1 MMHSHPQHRHSI
13 SIPSA
18 EIEIT
23 LDNLVSISLRKN
35 FHPLTFSKLFKEFK
49 HKLFTNNPEHGFDMT
64 PLYQNCSANPLQ
76 LKYIYEILIKSEL
89 NNDFEE
95 LTKLFT
101 VHLLRLSKTD
111 QVVILI
117 YFNQIYSE
125 IPWSRLVENEKFL
138 AGFSKYLKVVTLANI
153 SLDVD
158 SKYIFMICK
167 FIANLLSNST
177 KVDDAFNE
185 SILEFL
191 EFLKVKEFDASYEF
205 LNSFYANYSFSTV
218 KNDYQLSTNLQKDMQ
233 GPQNNA
239 KILKL
244 KKILWLSQQVTVD
257 FAPMNEK
264 FIKGLKSLL
273 NLSTVATSATNSS
286 IAYELISTLF
296 DCLTLSTPKTK
307 PIWLHFILNKL
318 PQLLKSLKMNQQ
330 KLSNSLLNTFETLD
344 FGKHKSLIIQL
355 LKNLISFDLIKPAH
369 FIKLSP
375 NQTDIIPATPIF
387 SNEDLTHLY
396 NNKFHETNPEFIT
409 IQEAEIESFINK
421 VSSSVISKETFS
433 NLVGTS
439 INRFI
444 ADNDSLRLKRLLISL
459 TMNNDVFEYILLQG
473 SPYAFLEPI
482 VGYFGRNVDKCPESS
497 EKQIDN
503 QDLMMDLDLGASDS
517 TNIQDFF
524 TDFGAVLIFV
534 QYATSHLCLDP
545 AKVTMNKKVSNI
557 LMSSVST
564 VSQMI

>member
-1 MMHSHPQHRHSI
+1 MMHPHPHHRHSI

-18 EIEIT
+18 EIELT

-64 PLYQNCSANPLQ
+64 PLYHNCNANPLQ

-95 LTKLFT
+95 LIKLFT

-167 FIANLLSNST
+167 FIAHLLSNST
-177 KVDDAFNE
+177 KVDDTFNE

-233 GPQNNA
+233 GPQNNT

-273 NLSTVATSATNSS
+273 NLSTHPKDKTNL
-286 IAYELISTLF
+286 AA
-296 DCLTLSTPKTK
+296 
-307 PIWLHFILNKL
+307 LH
-318 PQLLKSLKMNQQ
+318 
-330 KLSNSLLNTFETLD
+330 
-344 FGKHKSLIIQL
+344 
-355 LKNLISFDLIKPAH
+355 IK
-369 FIKLSP
+369 
-375 NQTDIIPATPIF
+375 
-387 SNEDLTHLY
+387 
-396 NNKFHETNPEFIT
+396 
-409 IQEAEIESFINK
+409 
-421 VSSSVISKETFS
+421 
-433 NLVGTS
+433 
-439 INRFI
+439 
-444 ADNDSLRLKRLLISL
+444 
-459 TMNNDVFEYILLQG
+459 
-473 SPYAFLEPI
+473 
-482 VGYFGRNVDKCPESS
+482 
-497 EKQIDN
+497 
-503 QDLMMDLDLGASDS
+503 
-517 TNIQDFF
+517 
-524 TDFGAVLIFV
+524 
-534 QYATSHLCLDP
+534 
-545 AKVTMNKKVSNI
+545 
-557 LMSSVST
+557 
-564 VSQMI
+564 